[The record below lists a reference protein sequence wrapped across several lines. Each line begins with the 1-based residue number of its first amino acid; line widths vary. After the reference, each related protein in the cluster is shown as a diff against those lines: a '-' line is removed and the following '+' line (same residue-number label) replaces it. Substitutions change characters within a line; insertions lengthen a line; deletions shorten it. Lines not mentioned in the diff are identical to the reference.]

1 MTAEVPIT
9 SVKLIAVQHHQN
21 PLRSSKSDSAC
32 IKCKTISESN
42 SELRKI
48 SQHSLT
54 KLQNEGQVT
63 IRTLHGMPVYRFHFC
78 MNKWTLS
85 YGQDWEQIIK
95 LQSILP

>member
-1 MTAEVPIT
+1 VPKT
-9 SVKLIAVQHHQN
+9 SVKLTAVHHHQN

-54 KLQNEGQVT
+54 KLQNGGQVK
-63 IRTLHGMPVYRFHFC
+63 IRTLHGMPVYRLFHFC

-95 LQSILP
+95 LHRILP

>member
-1 MTAEVPIT
+1 MPKT
-9 SVKLIAVQHHQN
+9 SVKLTAVHHHQN
-21 PLRSSKSDSAC
+21 PLRSSKSDSSC

-54 KLQNEGQVT
+54 KLQNEVQEM
-63 IRTLHGMPVYRFHFC
+63 IRTLPGTLVYRFHFC

-95 LQSILP
+95 LHRILP